1 MAAVKTGVVFILDGI
16 VLQVPMQSAGF
27 VASNNPRNCAKNQNS
42 TNKLETLFVKT
53 SI

>member
-1 MAAVKTGVVFILDGI
+1 MSILVQLVG
-16 VLQVPMQSAGF
+16 LSEYNAETNY
-27 VASNNPRNCAKNQNS
+27 SKKQNS